1 MGLVLYPFGDL
12 PQESAQSATAPSLL
26 CTFLLCEAMWP
37 IVAFASLQSC
47 LDLLCDVYHISTLHH
62 LNIVS
67 FIALHCFSFF
77 LTKKKNSPF

>member
-1 MGLVLYPFGDL
+1 M
-12 PQESAQSATAPSLL
+12 LL
-26 CTFLLCEAMWP
+26 DVREGSMLCEAMWP

-77 LTKKKNSPF
+77 LTKKKKKTAPSKNKIYETGDLMW